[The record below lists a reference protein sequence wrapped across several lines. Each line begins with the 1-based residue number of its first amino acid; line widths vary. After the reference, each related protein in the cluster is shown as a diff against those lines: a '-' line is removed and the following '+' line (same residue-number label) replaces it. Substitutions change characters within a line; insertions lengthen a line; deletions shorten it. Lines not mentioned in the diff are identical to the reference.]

1 MDHLIFISTI
11 IIVLSSILGH
21 GLIFCRLISP
31 KLLSLNY
38 GYIGLIGFFSLANL
52 SILSSFFFK
61 HGYIHNILI
70 HIIGIIALLFFLK
83 EDSLA
88 QSQNLKKTLVLF
100 LILIIGIYVFKNHDD
115 FPYYHLTYSL
125 TLSEN
130 KYLFGLGRLGHGFR
144 THSSL
149 FYFHSILYLP
159 YIKYFLF
166 HSGPFFIFLFFN
178 FICIDQIIKFL
189 KKKNINFLFYLYFLS
204 FAFVTIFFYRVG
216 EHGTDRSSQIILLLI
231 FINFIIFNYF
241 EKNHLKLN
249 DIANL
254 VLILILLAASMK
266 ALYYIY
272 LIFLPFILL
281 KKNFFRKYIGLDKI
295 YILTYFLIVFL
306 LNISINFFNTGCLIY
321 PETKLCFDNFS
332 WSINKQEVSQMKVHY
347 EWWSKSGGGPN
358 YSHELTK
365 DEYIKNF
372 NWVPNWIDR
381 HFFNKVSDT
390 LFGVLFMCAIFIMLF
405 FSRKKRRT
413 AHKFFLIYL
422 FILIFLLEW
431 FLKHP
436 AMRYGGY
443 ILIAFPII
451 LLSSTILAKFSKPFN
466 KVKILSVFLIIL
478 ILGIYNVRNFLR
490 IAKEISVYK
499 YPVLSK
505 PYFRVKKTENKIV
518 YEDKNITIYNPGNN
532 MCWANKTPCFRG
544 NEVRIERFFNT
555 NIIKYVK

>member
-1 MDHLIFISTI
+1 MDHLIFIFAI

-21 GLIFCRLISP
+21 GLIFCKLICP

-38 GYIGLIGFFSLANL
+38 GYIGLIGFFSIANL
-52 SILSSFFFK
+52 SIFSSFFFK
-61 HGYIHNILI
+61 HGYVHNIII
-70 HIIGIIALLFFLK
+70 HIIGIIALLFFVK
-83 EDSLA
+83 RDFLA
-88 QSQNLKKTLVLF
+88 QSENLKKTLVLF
-100 LILIIGIYVFKNHDD
+100 FILIVGIYVFKNHDD

-178 FICIDQIIKFL
+178 FICLDKILNFL
-189 KKKNINFLFYLYFLS
+189 KNKNINFLFYLYFLS
-204 FAFVTIFFYRVG
+204 FAFVTIFFYRIG

-241 EKNHLKLN
+241 EKNYLKLN

-254 VLILILLAASMK
+254 ILILILLAASIK

-272 LIFLPFILL
+272 LIFLPFIFV
-281 KKNFFRKYIGLDKI
+281 KKNFIKKYISFDKI
-295 YILTYFLIVFL
+295 LILVYLTIAFV

-321 PETKLCFDNFS
+321 PETRLCFDNFS
-332 WSINKQEVSQMKVHY
+332 WSINKQEVSQLKVHY

-358 YSHELTK
+358 YSHELAK
-365 DEYIKNF
+365 DDYVKNF
-372 NWVPNWIDR
+372 NWVSNWVER

-390 LFGVLFMCAIFIMLF
+390 LLGILFMCAIFIMLF
-405 FSRKKRRT
+405 FSRKKKRT
-413 AHKFFLIYL
+413 DQKFFLIYL
-422 FILIFLLEW
+422 FVSIFLLEW

-451 LLSSTILAKFSKPFN
+451 LFSSTILSKFSNPFN
-466 KVKILSVFLIIL
+466 KVKMISVFLIIL
-478 ILGIYNVRNFLR
+478 IFGIYNVRNFLR
-490 IAKEISVYK
+490 IAKEVSVYK
-499 YPVLSK
+499 YPVLEK
-505 PYFRVKKTENKIV
+505 PYFKVKKTENKIV
-518 YEDKNITIYNPGNN
+518 YKDKNITIYNPGNN
-532 MCWANKTPCFRG
+532 MCWANKTPCFKG
-544 NEVRIERFFNT
+544 NEVIVERFFNI
-555 NIIKYVK
+555 NILKYVK

>member
-1 MDHLIFISTI
+1 MDHLIFIFAI

-21 GLIFCRLISP
+21 GLIFCRLICP

-38 GYIGLIGFFSLANL
+38 GYIGLIGFFSIANL
-52 SILSSFFFK
+52 SIFSSFFFK
-61 HGYIHNILI
+61 HGYVHNIII
-70 HIIGIIALLFFLK
+70 HIIGIIALLFFVK
-83 EDSLA
+83 RDFLA
-88 QSQNLKKTLVLF
+88 QSENLKKTLVLF
-100 LILIIGIYVFKNHDD
+100 FILIVGIYVFKNHDD

-178 FICIDQIIKFL
+178 FICLDKILNFL
-189 KKKNINFLFYLYFLS
+189 KNKNINFLFYLYFLS
-204 FAFVTIFFYRVG
+204 FAFVTIFFYRIG

-241 EKNHLKLN
+241 EKNYLKLN

-254 VLILILLAASMK
+254 ILILILLAASIK

-272 LIFLPFILL
+272 LIFLPFIFV
-281 KKNFFRKYIGLDKI
+281 KKNFIKKYISFDKI
-295 YILTYFLIVFL
+295 LILVYLTIAFV

-321 PETKLCFDNFS
+321 PETRLCFDNFS
-332 WSINKQEVSQMKVHY
+332 WSINKQEVSQLKVHY

-358 YSHELTK
+358 YSHELAK
-365 DEYIKNF
+365 DDYVKNF
-372 NWVPNWIDR
+372 NWVSNWVER

-390 LFGVLFMCAIFIMLF
+390 LFGILFMCAIFIMLF
-405 FSRKKRRT
+405 FSKKKRRT
-413 AHKFFLIYL
+413 VHKFFLIYL
-422 FILIFLLEW
+422 FLSIFLLEW

-466 KVKILSVFLIIL
+466 KVKILSIFLIIL

-490 IAKEISVYK
+490 IVKEVSVYK

-505 PYFRVKKTENKIV
+505 PYFRVKKTENRIV
-518 YEDKNITIYNPGNN
+518 YKDKNITIYHPGNN
-532 MCWANKTPCFRG
+532 MCWANKTPCFKG
-544 NEVRIERFFNT
+544 NEVIVERFFNI
-555 NIIKYVK
+555 NILKYVK

>member
-1 MDHLIFISTI
+1 MDHLIFIFAI

-21 GLIFCRLISP
+21 GLIFCKLICP

-38 GYIGLIGFFSLANL
+38 GYIGLIGFFSIANL
-52 SILSSFFFK
+52 SIFSSFFFK
-61 HGYIHNILI
+61 HGYVHNIII
-70 HIIGIIALLFFLK
+70 HIIGIIALLFFVK
-83 EDSLA
+83 RDFLA
-88 QSQNLKKTLVLF
+88 QSENLKKTLVLF
-100 LILIIGIYVFKNHDD
+100 FILIVGIYVFKNHDD

-178 FICIDQIIKFL
+178 FICLDKILNFL
-189 KKKNINFLFYLYFLS
+189 KNKNINFLFYLYFLS
-204 FAFVTIFFYRVG
+204 FAFVTIFFYRIG

-241 EKNHLKLN
+241 EKNYLKLN

-254 VLILILLAASMK
+254 ILILILLAASIK

-272 LIFLPFILL
+272 LIFLPFIFV
-281 KKNFFRKYIGLDKI
+281 KKNFIKKYISFDKI
-295 YILTYFLIVFL
+295 LILVYLTIAFV

-321 PETKLCFDNFS
+321 PETRLCFDNFS
-332 WSINKQEVSQMKVHY
+332 WSINKQEVSQLKVHY

-358 YSHELTK
+358 YSHELAK
-365 DEYIKNF
+365 EDYVKNF
-372 NWVPNWIDR
+372 NWVSNWVER

-390 LFGVLFMCAIFIMLF
+390 LLGILFMCAIFIMLF
-405 FSRKKRRT
+405 FSRKKKRT
-413 AHKFFLIYL
+413 DQKFFLIYL
-422 FILIFLLEW
+422 FVSIFLLEW

-451 LLSSTILAKFSKPFN
+451 LFSSTILSKFSNPFN
-466 KVKILSVFLIIL
+466 KVKMISVFLIIL
-478 ILGIYNVRNFLR
+478 IFGIYNVRNFLR
-490 IAKEISVYK
+490 IAKEVSVYK
-499 YPVLSK
+499 YPVLEK
-505 PYFRVKKTENKIV
+505 PYFKVKKTENKIV
-518 YEDKNITIYNPGNN
+518 YKDKNITIYNPGNN
-532 MCWANKTPCFRG
+532 MCWANKTPCFKG
-544 NEVRIERFFNT
+544 NEVIVERFFNI
-555 NIIKYVK
+555 NILKYVK

>member
-21 GLIFCRLISP
+21 GLIFCRLVCP

-70 HIIGIIALLFFLK
+70 HIIGITALLFFLK
-83 EDSLA
+83 KDFLV

-100 LILIIGIYVFKNHDD
+100 LILIIGIYIFKNHDD

-159 YIKYFLF
+159 YIKYYLF

-178 FICIDQIIKFL
+178 FICLDQIIKFL
-189 KKKNINFLFYLYFLS
+189 KNKNINFLFYLYFLS
-204 FAFVTIFFYRVG
+204 FAFVTIFFYRIG

-231 FINFIIFNYF
+231 LINFIIFNYF
-241 EKNHLKLN
+241 EKNNLKLN
-249 DIANL
+249 DTANL
-254 VLILILLAASMK
+254 ILILILLAASMK

-272 LIFLPFILL
+272 LIFLPFILI
-281 KKNFFRKYIGLDKI
+281 KKNFIKNYIGFDKVLILI
-295 YILTYFLIVFL
+295 YFSIAFV

-321 PETKLCFDNFS
+321 PETRLCFDNFS

-358 YSHELTK
+358 YSHELAK

-372 NWVPNWIDR
+372 NWVSNWIER

-405 FSRKKRRT
+405 FSKKKKRDVQS
-413 AHKFFLIYL
+413 FFLIYFL
-422 FILIFLLEW
+422 ISIFLLEW

-451 LLSSTILAKFSKPFN
+451 LLSSTILAKFLNPFN
-466 KVKILSVFLIIL
+466 KVKLISVFLIVL

-490 IAKEISVYK
+490 ITKEVSVYK
-499 YPVLSK
+499 YPILAK
-505 PYFRVKKTENKIV
+505 PYFKVKKTENKIV
-518 YEDKNITIYNPGNN
+518 YKDKNITIYNPGNN
-532 MCWANKTPCFRG
+532 SCWANKTPCFKG
-544 NEVRIERFFNT
+544 SKVKIERFFNI
-555 NIIKYVK
+555 NILEYVK

>member
-1 MDHLIFISTI
+1 MDHLIFIFAI

-21 GLIFCRLISP
+21 GLIFCKLICP

-38 GYIGLIGFFSLANL
+38 GYIGLIGFFSIANL
-52 SILSSFFFK
+52 SIFSSFFFK
-61 HGYIHNILI
+61 HGYVHNIII
-70 HIIGIIALLFFLK
+70 HIIGIIALLFFVK
-83 EDSLA
+83 RDFLA
-88 QSQNLKKTLVLF
+88 QSENLKKTLVLF
-100 LILIIGIYVFKNHDD
+100 FILIVGIYVFKNHDD

-178 FICIDQIIKFL
+178 FICLDKILNFL
-189 KKKNINFLFYLYFLS
+189 KNKNINFLFYLYFLS
-204 FAFVTIFFYRVG
+204 FAFVTIFFYRIG

-241 EKNHLKLN
+241 EKNYLKLN

-254 VLILILLAASMK
+254 ILILILLAASIK
-266 ALYYIY
+266 SLYYIY
-272 LIFLPFILL
+272 LIFLPFIFV
-281 KKNFFRKYIGLDKI
+281 KKNFIKKYISFDKI
-295 YILTYFLIVFL
+295 LILVYLTIAFV

-321 PETKLCFDNFS
+321 PETRLCFDNFS
-332 WSINKQEVSQMKVHY
+332 WSINKQEVSQLKVHY

-358 YSHELTK
+358 YSHELAK
-365 DEYIKNF
+365 EDYVKNF
-372 NWVPNWIDR
+372 NWVSNWVER

-390 LFGVLFMCAIFIMLF
+390 LLGILFMCAIFIMLF
-405 FSRKKRRT
+405 FSRKKKRT
-413 AHKFFLIYL
+413 DQKFFLIYL
-422 FILIFLLEW
+422 FVSIFLLEW

-451 LLSSTILAKFSKPFN
+451 LFSSTILSKFSNPFN
-466 KVKILSVFLIIL
+466 KVKMISVFLIIL
-478 ILGIYNVRNFLR
+478 IFGIYNVRNFLR
-490 IAKEISVYK
+490 IAKEVSVYK
-499 YPVLSK
+499 YPVLEK
-505 PYFRVKKTENKIV
+505 PYFKVKKTENKIV
-518 YEDKNITIYNPGNN
+518 YKDKNITIYNPGNN
-532 MCWANKTPCFRG
+532 MCWANKTPCFKG
-544 NEVRIERFFNT
+544 NEVIVERFFNI
-555 NIIKYVK
+555 NILKYVK